1 MFIQI
6 PVENAIKHGL
16 RQKEGEKRL
25 SISIQ
30 KEEASTII
38 RIQDNGGGFSAP
50 RSNTDN
56 TGLGLKII
64 TQTICMLNENN
75 KVKLDLSIHNITTET
90 GEAGSEVQLVIP
102 DNYSYQ
108 LLDKKSNG

>member
-25 SISIQ
+25 SIFIQ

-64 TQTICMLNENN
+64 TQTICLLNENN

-90 GEAGSEVQLVIP
+90 GETGSEVQLIIP